1 MIRSYFKYAGTTVG
15 FGSTQNSAWTKLKS
29 QRAAMANNL
38 ASAQSTLNSIT
49 SAFSSAQQDHLN
61 GLGTLAANAAIAR
74 IKADAAAK
82 GAALTKQIDSAQS
95 ALADAKSASST
106 PKFVSWALP
115 STAVDTT
122 A

>member
-1 MIRSYFKYAGTTVG
+1 MIGSYFKYATTSVG
-15 FGSTQNSAWTKLKS
+15 FGSIQNSAWQRLKS
-29 QRAAMANNL
+29 QRAAMASNL

-49 SAFSSAQQDHLN
+49 SSFASAQQDKIT

-74 IKADAAAK
+74 VQAEGKAKA
-82 GAALTKQIDSAQS
+82 AALTKQIDSAQS
-95 ALADAKSASST
+95 ALNDAKSVSSK

-115 STAVDTT
+115 STTVDTT

>member
-1 MIRSYFKYAGTTVG
+1 MIRSYFRYAGTTVG
-15 FGSTQNSAWTKLKS
+15 FGSTQNSAWQKLKS
-29 QRAAMANNL
+29 QRAAMASNL

-49 SAFSSAQQDHLN
+49 SSFSSAQQDN
-61 GLGTLAANAAIAR
+61 ITGLGTLAANAAIAR
-74 IKADAAAK
+74 VRADAKAKAAT
-82 GAALTKQIDSAQS
+82 LTAQIDSAQS
-95 ALADAKSASST
+95 ALKDAKSVTSK

>member
-15 FGSTQNSAWTKLKS
+15 FGSTQNSAWAKLKS

-49 SAFSSAQQDHLN
+49 SSFSSAQQDN
-61 GLGTLAANAAIAR
+61 ITGLGTLAANAAIAR
-74 IKADAAAK
+74 VRADAKAKAAT
-82 GAALTKQIDSAQS
+82 LTAQIDSAQS
-95 ALADAKSASST
+95 ALNDAKSVSSK

-122 A
+122 V